1 MAYNV
6 FIAPREIYYGAGA
19 LNAVAN
25 VPGKRVLCVTDS
37 VVKAIGL
44 VDRVVGILKA
54 KGADTVIYDQVES
67 DPSRETVGKIAT
79 LANEFKP
86 DLIIGLGG
94 GSSIDA
100 GKAAWVLYENPEFM
114 PLSVMEVVPKIAE
127 CVLRQKARYVAI
139 PTTSGTGSEVTKAAI
154 VTDNSITPP
163 YKGAWN
169 APQIVPDVAICDPEL
184 TVSMPPQVTANT
196 GLDALSH
203 ATECFV
209 LVGPSDL
216 VDSLALSSARNV
228 FAWLP
233 KAVANGKDMEARDK
247 MHMAAL
253 QAGMAFA
260 NGTLGFVHSMAH
272 IMGAEFHIPHGR
284 AIAYSIIPAF
294 EYFYTTARRERLVQL
309 ADALGMEGS
318 TDKAKVSALF
328 SKLNKLKKDVGI
340 PLAIKDS
347 DMTEEKY
354 FSSMEAMTKS
364 YQNRIALVPPK
375 MLPLLVMPKNIDEVR
390 ECFMRAWTGERTE
403 L

>member
-1 MAYNV
+1 
-6 FIAPREIYYGAGA
+6 
-19 LNAVAN
+19 
-25 VPGKRVLCVTDS
+25 
-37 VVKAIGL
+37 
-44 VDRVVGILKA
+44 
-54 KGADTVIYDQVES
+54 VEP
-67 DPSRETVGKIAT
+67 DPSRETVGKIAQ
-79 LANEFKP
+79 LANDFKP

-114 PLSVMEVVPKIAE
+114 PLSVMEVIPKIAQ

-139 PTTSGTGSEVTKAAI
+139 PTTSGTGSEVTKAAV
-154 VTDNSITPP
+154 VTDYSITPP

-196 GLDALSH
+196 GVDALSH
-203 ATECFV
+203 AVECYV
-209 LVGPSDL
+209 LANPSDL
-216 VDSLALSSARNV
+216 VDPMALDAARNI

-253 QAGMAFA
+253 QAGLAFA
-260 NGTLGFVHSMAH
+260 NGTLGLVHMLAH

-284 AIAYSIIPAF
+284 AIAYAINPVF
-294 EYFYTTARRERLVQL
+294 EFFFTTARRDRLVAL
-309 ADALGMEGS
+309 AEALGEKGES
-318 TDKAKVSALF
+318 DQAKVSAL
-328 SKLNKLKKDVGI
+328 LNNLNSLKKNVGI

-347 DMTEEKY
+347 DLPEEKY
-354 FSSMEAMTKS
+354 LSSMDAMITS
-364 YQNRIALVPPK
+364 YQNRLSLIPPA
-375 MLPLLVMPKNIDEVR
+375 MLPMFVLPKTMDEVR
-390 ECFMRAWTGERTE
+390 ALFMRAWTGEKTA

>member
-19 LNAVAN
+19 LKAIAG

-37 VVKAIGL
+37 IVKSVGL
-44 VDRVVGILKA
+44 TDNLEKILEK
-54 KGADTVIYDQVES
+54 KGADTAIYDQVEP
-67 DPSRETVGKIAT
+67 DPSRETVGKIAQ
-79 LANEFKP
+79 LANDFKP

-114 PLSVMEVVPKIAE
+114 PLSVMEVIPKIAQ

-139 PTTSGTGSEVTKAAI
+139 PTTSGTGSEVTKAAV
-154 VTDNSITPP
+154 VTDYSITPP

-196 GLDALSH
+196 GVDALSH
-203 ATECFV
+203 AVECYV
-209 LVGPSDL
+209 LANPSDL
-216 VDSLALSSARNV
+216 VDPMALDAARNI

-253 QAGMAFA
+253 QAGLAFA
-260 NGTLGFVHSMAH
+260 NGTLGLVHMLAH

-284 AIAYSIIPAF
+284 AIAYAINPVF
-294 EYFYTTARRERLVQL
+294 EFFFTTARRDRLVAL
-309 ADALGMEGS
+309 AEALGEKGES
-318 TDKAKVSALF
+318 DQAKVSAL
-328 SKLNKLKKDVGI
+328 LNNLNSLKKNVGI

-347 DMTEEKY
+347 DLPEEKY
-354 FSSMEAMTKS
+354 LSSMDAMITS
-364 YQNRIALVPPK
+364 YQNRLSLIPPA
-375 MLPLLVMPKNIDEVR
+375 MLPMFVLPKTMDEVR
-390 ECFMRAWTGERTE
+390 ALFMRAWTGEKTA